1 MTKRIPLAAESK
13 SNLIIF
19 FRVQISRITQ
29 LKMATPNRTIKLQ
42 SNEGDIFDVDIT
54 SLQQSEL
61 LMVFSPSKKNKLVEC
76 VCSYFD

>member
-1 MTKRIPLAAESK
+1 
-13 SNLIIF
+13 
-19 FRVQISRITQ
+19 
-29 LKMATPNRTIKLQ
+29 MATPNRTIKLQ